1 MSCGIMCAIRV
12 AAFGSD
18 CNSGN
23 LPQCVDWMCLAS
35 GIRMQI
41 LSSVMLFSSMDGG
54 TKFPVQNVSGIMYF
68 GGVQDCVM

>member
-1 MSCGIMCAIRV
+1 MELCQNYMCHVDGHTQIC
-12 AAFGSD
+12 AAEFGSD

-41 LSSVMLFSSMDGG
+41 LFSVMLFISMDGG
-54 TKFPVQNVSGIMYF
+54 T
-68 GGVQDCVM
+68 